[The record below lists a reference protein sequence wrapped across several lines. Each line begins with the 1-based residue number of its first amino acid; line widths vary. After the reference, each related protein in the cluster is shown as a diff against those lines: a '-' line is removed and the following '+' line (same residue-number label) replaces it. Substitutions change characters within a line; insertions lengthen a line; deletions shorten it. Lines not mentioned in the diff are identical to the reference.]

1 MAIGRRRGRILAFQA
16 LYAWDVGSLSPL
28 DLVCFSWIEPTD
40 QAENERSD
48 DDFIFSRLIFLGTV
62 EHIDEIDAL
71 IIKHLENWDFN
82 RLKRVDKA
90 ILRLSTYSILFQKD
104 TDPKIVINEAVTI
117 ARNFGTDDSFKFV
130 NAVLDSIK
138 RECLDCSYGKDK
150 N

>member
-16 LYAWDVGSLSPL
+16 LYAWDVGSLSPI
-28 DLVCFSWIEPTD
+28 DLLCFPWIE

-48 DDFIFSRLIFLGTV
+48 DDFIFSRLIFLGTI

-104 TDPKIVINEAVTI
+104 TDPRIVINEAVSI
-117 ARNFGTDDSFKFV
+117 ARTFGTDDSFKFV

-138 RECLDCSYGKDK
+138 KTA
-150 N
+150 

>member
-16 LYAWDVGSLSPL
+16 LYAWDVGSLSPI
-28 DLVCFSWIEPTD
+28 DLLCFPWIER
-40 QAENERSD
+40 AENEHSD
-48 DDFIFSRLIFLGTV
+48 DDFIFSRLIFLGTI

-104 TDPKIVINEAVTI
+104 TDPRIVINEAVSI
-117 ARNFGTDDSFKFV
+117 ARTFGTDDSFKFV

-138 RECLDCSYGKDK
+138 RECLDCLHGKDK
-150 N
+150 S